1 MVIDIELMQ
10 FEMLFLQGWLGW
22 AYLSHGLTSDL
33 HCPKRVCSGSPHSA
47 FPARAPLHA
56 TVTDTLQDPGVPAG
70 WMCG

>member
-1 MVIDIELMQ
+1 MVIDIELLQ

-22 AYLSHGLTSDL
+22 AYLSPLPQKGLFRVTSLGL
-33 HCPKRVCSGSPHSA
+33 H
-47 FPARAPLHA
+47 PAGAPLHA